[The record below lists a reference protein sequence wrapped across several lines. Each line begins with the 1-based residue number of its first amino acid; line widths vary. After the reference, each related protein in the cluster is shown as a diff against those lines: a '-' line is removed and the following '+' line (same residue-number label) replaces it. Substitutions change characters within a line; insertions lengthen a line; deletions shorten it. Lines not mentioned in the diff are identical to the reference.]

1 MDGRL
6 TLEFKPS
13 IAALVLN
20 FHVLNLSCIACLLP
34 EKKGVEQ
41 LWSHVGN
48 TYTRHLGRMLGNLR
62 IAHHGAKAVNRVETH
77 FLLLVPFV
85 GGRRGFNFISIYNR
99 MNTSKEDLKDVWD
112 VKPIQTQHYK
122 FYLEYIATVHPKKV
136 YDTGHLFVGNLNN
149 PCLSITF
156 NLPGIRTINDRLANI
171 DLSIASLNKIKNI
184 KECILEDSK
193 SPGSSFSKEM
203 LNAVM
208 DEIRTSFSF
217 VRYLKLHDTSYI
229 PCDGDYD
236 TLDLLFY
243 NIALYKKTW
252 YEQSFNAYFIPR
264 DDYIKYKCA
273 IENYASPETKNSY
286 SWEGFYT
293 KVFSTINAYAKSI
306 IRIHNDE
313 IELMYE
319 SAKTFPDFF
328 IALSNFIPRSD
339 KCKFFKD
346 WLEMFLKDDMKIKN
360 ERTWYIDL
368 YPLEKSI
375 LSGGRRIR
383 ATRRKKLRH
392 RRQSA
397 RNTASA
403 Y

>member
-1 MDGRL
+1 
-6 TLEFKPS
+6 
-13 IAALVLN
+13 
-20 FHVLNLSCIACLLP
+20 
-34 EKKGVEQ
+34 
-41 LWSHVGN
+41 
-48 TYTRHLGRMLGNLR
+48 
-62 IAHHGAKAVNRVETH
+62 
-77 FLLLVPFV
+77 
-85 GGRRGFNFISIYNR
+85 
-99 MNTSKEDLKDVWD
+99 
-112 VKPIQTQHYK
+112 
-122 FYLEYIATVHPKKV
+122 
-136 YDTGHLFVGNLNN
+136 
-149 PCLSITF
+149 
-156 NLPGIRTINDRLANI
+156 
-171 DLSIASLNKIKNI
+171 
-184 KECILEDSK
+184 
-193 SPGSSFSKEM
+193 M

-217 VRYLKLHDTSYI
+217 VHYLKLHDTSYI
-229 PCDGDYD
+229 PCDGDHD

-243 NIALYKKTW
+243 NIALHKKTW
-252 YEQSFNAYFIPR
+252 YEQSFNAYFIPH

-273 IENYASPETKNSY
+273 IEKYASPETKESY
-286 SWEGFYT
+286 SWERFYT

-306 IRIHNDE
+306 LRTHNDE

-328 IALSNFIPRSD
+328 IALSNFIPRTD

-383 ATRRKKLRH
+383 ATRRKKLRY

-397 RNTASA
+397 RNTSSA